1 MIHLDSGLVSLQLL
15 FDMIKNYYQVL
26 GLKEGATR
34 EEIKKAYKDYIKH
47 FHPDLHKNS
56 DFFKKRFQEVQ
67 EAYDYLMS
75 VKGAGS
81 TSRNNKKDDSSD
93 NYGTGRRT
101 QRPVYDYKHVKI
113 NYLRYLILGILSL
126 GITVLLFV
134 IFIMVLKIKVPNR
147 LFVFIVILVYYIL
160 SRTNLI
166 K

>member
-1 MIHLDSGLVSLQLL
+1 VIHLVSGLVSLQLL
-15 FDMIKNYYQVL
+15 FGMKKNYYQVL

-47 FHPDLHKNS
+47 YHPDLHKNS

-67 EAYDYLMS
+67 EAYAYLMS
-75 VKGAGS
+75 VKRPGF
-81 TSRNNKKDDSSD
+81 TSHNNKKDHSSD

-101 QRPVYDYKHVKI
+101 RPPVYDYEHVKI
-113 NYLRYLILGILSL
+113 NYLRYLILGILSV
-126 GITVLLFV
+126 GITVLLFI